1 MKNLFLIEGDLW
13 LLCKTVAFGK
23 YRLEYTELKESCV
36 DDLFSNGSEK
46 Y

>member
-1 MKNLFLIEGDLW
+1 MKKLLQIEGDLW

-23 YRLEYTELKESCV
+23 YRLEYTGPKESYV
-36 DDLFSNGSEK
+36 DDLLSNGSEK